1 MRRPLIGVLVG
12 GLIAGT
18 CDIINYTSAVL
29 ARGFASRATRFGLP
43 IALAVRHFSIPR
55 KAS

>member
-1 MRRPLIGVLVG
+1 MRRPLTGVLVG

-18 CDIINYTSAVL
+18 CDIINHTSAAL
-29 ARGFASRATRFGLP
+29 AHAILFGLP
-43 IALAVRHFSIPR
+43 IALAVRYFSIPR